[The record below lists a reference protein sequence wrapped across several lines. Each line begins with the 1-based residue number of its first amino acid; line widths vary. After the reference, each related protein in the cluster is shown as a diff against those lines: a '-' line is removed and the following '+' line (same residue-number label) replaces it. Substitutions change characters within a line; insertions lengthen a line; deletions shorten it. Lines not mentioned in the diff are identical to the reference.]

1 MPRRQGCYECVKIAK
16 KPGCSINVPL
26 TERTDSWHLKWIGK
40 GKKPSAVVSEKSPK
54 GSAQEEDVPM
64 DEESQET
71 SKKDS
76 GVQDKEMT
84 EGQDLSKFL
93 LYYKY
98 IITNRELSA

>member
-1 MPRRQGCYECVKIAK
+1 
-16 KPGCSINVPL
+16 
-26 TERTDSWHLKWIGK
+26 
-40 GKKPSAVVSEKSPK
+40 
-54 GSAQEEDVPM
+54 M